1 MVKLKGSRQPQQKP
15 KPKRRRRNRVP
26 ISCTICRRRKVK
38 CDKKKP
44 QCTNCIKN
52 GVAHLCHYLEPSWAK
67 PLREEELKFPGA
79 RVTDYGTPL
88 ERENNQLKQ
97 KIKEL
102 EHQNMDLKQ
111 KVMVSQNAHR
121 TNSLNASLN
130 SLDNADLLDCVSNS
144 NILFTAKRGST
155 YHFPII
161 YEISVFSW
169 MFIVRND
176 SYLNDLWLKII
187 NLRKHYEY
195 YYSSKNAM
203 ADASHRLATDYS
215 NYGTKL
221 DKICDN
227 SFPGNVDNKANTH
240 TSKLKRFLDG
250 TLSLAAK
257 NMPKTE
263 NSARS
268 NAMNNIIRS
277 QNGIKNVVKS
287 PAAHSLSEISDD
299 ESDLADEEKVCPLM
313 IGDARDV
320 FKEKLTRKNINALRS
335 FADNSKQEC
344 DDVCYKT
351 PPTVICSPKSPE
363 PIKLPK
369 DQESLKNN
377 PSDSGKTRKV
387 QKCPIKNEA
396 ASNSS
401 FSDATV
407 SFSSSLHGKEEFS
420 KKRTFSEG
428 STSHRIK
435 RLKKL
440 SPSEVKG
447 LNYNNTEEVLS
458 IIEKYLPGRKV
469 VWLLIDRF
477 FEKLYLQMPYLD
489 EESFR
494 ICMASIIGPRDL
506 DVQRITIRNIGTHY
520 CEEFLSVCL
529 MLIIIR
535 LSWLSLPS
543 KISNN
548 LSPED
553 KILMK
558 PENLVTM
565 VLVDMVK
572 EVFSSAK
579 LMGKPSLVIFQVGLY
594 LKIYN
599 ILAPEDGFDVD
610 DTFTDGGSNEGK
622 RKKKKTGSL
631 KSVNDLSG
639 DLSYEAPSI
648 NSPNFMAM
656 LVQLGRTIG
665 LNRDPLNFRNFYSS
679 VDPIANSRL
688 FRKRHLWRKLWY
700 GLLYLSIEC
709 NLSMGD
715 YKKGLPIELDL
726 DPTLGSVNKT
736 WDSRLPGG
744 VEQGVL
750 EKAFYGVALEKE
762 QIVVNNF
769 RDSIAVYHLLYMAMS
784 SLMRVDQP
792 SSTRAIAKIMNKLLD
807 LISEKSR
814 LGLNTAFL
822 LKRDDDEKL
831 KSLNLRSR
839 ISLSDTRFGKSVRVY
854 KLRLYLIIKSMLF
867 ALNYLLLINHEQKF
881 NRLIADKSSTL
892 TGIAKQKQYITTYFE
907 GTLLLAVDNFNA
919 FIQLLGNT
927 SKNLSNCGSELIT
940 YPYLLILNHRSHEFL
955 ISLILRLQQNSPLIV
970 DIIQQNGIDKDELLS
985 RMFRYLKTFL
995 EKLESLTG
1003 SYYYAWRL
1011 KKMVK
1016 FFYNILVHSK
1026 KLFGVDFNL
1035 VKDASGNNADER
1047 RNLISRDH
1055 QIQLQKSHELQQL
1068 QQSQDSPNVHP
1079 TVLKNGPTSAFEI
1092 AFGTS
1097 KLPPVTDY
1105 ADTNVIPCRHYKQT
1119 FHRDMHLSNDKQQ
1132 QPKISVQHSESQMR
1146 GEIQPHNSVGSDIQD
1161 PSSQNITHGLANGL
1175 QANPQM
1181 DDFFGDDFFYDFPDG
1196 DSGLLGDAFD
1206 TISYNGAPKL
1216 TIDNNSPSLGL
1227 YPAEASTRT
1236 NISGPLLSSTSGAN
1250 MFVGN
1255 AYNSLNEIDFTNVDL
1270 NSQLDEV
1277 TSREN
1282 SNSGINDQFTDDNH
1296 LSGLS
1301 NLHLQFTDP

>member
-1 MVKLKGSRQPQQKP
+1 MAKTKGSRQSQQKS

-88 ERENNQLKQ
+88 ERENSQLKQ

-102 EHQNMDLKQ
+102 EHQNTELKQ
-111 KVMVSQNAHR
+111 IHEESHVSHR
-121 TNSLNASLN
+121 TNVLGTPFK
-130 SLDNADLLDCVSNS
+130 SLDDADLLDCISNS
-144 NILFTAKRGST
+144 NTLFTAKRGST

-221 DKICDN
+221 DKIRDN
-227 SFPGNVDNKANTH
+227 SLPDNVDNRANIH
-240 TSKLKRFLDG
+240 TSKLKRFLDS
-250 TLSLAAK
+250 TLSLATK
-257 NMPKTE
+257 NLTKPAEERSGTSGEILQNKT
-263 NSARS
+263 
-268 NAMNNIIRS
+268 
-277 QNGIKNVVKS
+277 NGSKS
-287 PAAHSLSEISDD
+287 PAAHSVSEISDD

-320 FKEKLTRKNINALRS
+320 FKEKLTRKNINALGN
-335 FADNSKQEC
+335 FATVLKQKN
-344 DDVCYKT
+344 DSGYKT
-351 PPTVICSPKSPE
+351 PPTVVSSPKSSMSSG
-363 PIKLPK
+363 LAK
-369 DQESLKNN
+369 DQEHTENTFLGLDK
-377 PSDSGKTRKV
+377 KQEAQV
-387 QKCPIKNEA
+387 CPFKRSMASHSTSSEA
-396 ASNSS
+396 TA
-401 FSDATV
+401 
-407 SFSSSLHGKEEFS
+407 SSSPTIKDKEAFHR
-420 KKRTFSEG
+420 KRTFSEG

-435 RLKKL
+435 QLKSL

-477 FEKLYLQMPYLD
+477 FEKLYIQMPYLD

-494 ICMASIIGPRDL
+494 IRLTSIIGPKNL
-506 DVQRITIRNIGTHY
+506 GFQRIRIRNIGTQY

-529 MLIIIR
+529 MLIVIR
-535 LSWLSLPS
+535 LSWLSLPI
-543 KISNN
+543 KVTDD

-553 KILMK
+553 KLLMK

-565 VLVDMVK
+565 VLIDMVK
-572 EVFSSAK
+572 EIFSNAK
-579 LMGKPSLVIFQVGLY
+579 LMSKPSLIIFQVGLY
-594 LKIYN
+594 LKLYN

-648 NSPNFMAM
+648 NSPNFMTM

-700 GLLYLSIEC
+700 GLLYLSIGC

-726 DPTLGSVNKT
+726 DPTLGSVNKS
-736 WDSRLPGG
+736 WDCRLPGG

-750 EKAFYGVALEKE
+750 EKVFYGIALEKE
-762 QIVVNNF
+762 QIVVANF
-769 RDSIAVYHLLYMAMS
+769 RDSIAVYHLLYTAMS
-784 SLMRVDQP
+784 SLMRVDHS
-792 SSTRAIAKIMNKLLD
+792 SSTKTIAKIMNKLLD

-822 LKRDDDEKL
+822 LSEDEEEK
-831 KSLNLRSR
+831 KSFNMRSNA
-839 ISLSDTRFGKSVRVY
+839 SLSDTTFGKSVRVY

-881 NRLIADKSSTL
+881 NHLIADKSSTL
-892 TGIAKQKQYITTYFE
+892 VRISKQKHYITTYFE

-927 SKNLSNCGSELIT
+927 SKCLSNCGSELIT

-955 ISLILRLQQNSPLIV
+955 ISLILRLQQNSPLTI
-970 DIIQQNGIDKDELLS
+970 DIIQKNGIDKDELLK

-1026 KLFGVDFNL
+1026 KLFGVGFNL
-1035 VKDASGNNADER
+1035 VQGSSDCKRDE
-1047 RNLISRDH
+1047 LKSSISKEQ
-1055 QIQLQKSHELQQL
+1055 QIQLQRSRQIRQQ
-1068 QQSQDSPNVHP
+1068 QQRQGAISVQSSS
-1079 TVLKNGPTSAFEI
+1079 LKNGPTSAFEI

-1105 ADTNVIPCRHYKQT
+1105 AEMNKLAYQYYKQSFDQET
-1119 FHRDMHLSNDKQQ
+1119 YSNKDEQQEQTELEPLRAEQQ
-1132 QPKISVQHSESQMR
+1132 QHSPAVSNVQKSSAPCTSHASVKR
-1146 GEIQPHNSVGSDIQD
+1146 
-1161 PSSQNITHGLANGL
+1161 L
-1175 QANPQM
+1175 QANSHM
-1181 DDFFGDDFFYDFPDG
+1181 DDFFGDDFFYDLPDV
-1196 DSGLLGDAFD
+1196 DSGLLGD
-1206 TISYNGAPKL
+1206 TL
-1216 TIDNNSPSLGL
+1216 SPSLYNVPGL
-1227 YPAEASTRT
+1227 TTDANQAGLGMEPGGGSARS
-1236 NISGPLLSSTSGAN
+1236 NITGTLLSSSFDTN
-1250 MFVGN
+1250 TFVGN

-1270 NSQLDEV
+1270 NSQFDGA
-1277 TSREN
+1277 TSMEN
-1282 SNSGINDQFTDDNH
+1282 SGSGINDQPTDDNH

-1301 NLHLQFTDP
+1301 NLHLQFTD